1 VPRPLECWLVAACQ
15 YSSSCRVWFVAAAC
29 GLWSNG
35 WPASRLAAHH
45 GGVQLTQLSD
55 TGEGPVPFY
64 FNVLPKLDDF
74 LSFFIQAIPADV
86 DGGRRRGG

>member
-1 VPRPLECWLVAACQ
+1 
-15 YSSSCRVWFVAAAC
+15 
-29 GLWSNG
+29 
-35 WPASRLAAHH
+35 
-45 GGVQLTQLSD
+45 
-55 TGEGPVPFY
+55 VPFY